1 MSDYNTILNK
11 IDQKLGINTNMN
23 PNQTFYDSQ
32 IKKDLP
38 YFQTQRLKK
47 YDNGISNGNDNFYI
61 TSFNQLNPNTFRN
74 TNVGNLNLD
83 ESNTKSRRA
92 MEKEMEPYLNK
103 MKNELNYMMEIFRK
117 EIGNNIHLEPKL
129 NLF

>member
-103 MKNELNYMMEIFRK
+103 MKNELN
-117 EIGNNIHLEPKL
+117 
-129 NLF
+129 